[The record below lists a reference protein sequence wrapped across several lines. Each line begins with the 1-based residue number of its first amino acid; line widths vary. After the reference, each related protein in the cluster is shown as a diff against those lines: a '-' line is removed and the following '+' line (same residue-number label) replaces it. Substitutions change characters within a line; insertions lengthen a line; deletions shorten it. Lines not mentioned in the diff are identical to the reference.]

1 MEASMGGKWLEL
13 LTEIA
18 PGVKRATIMF
28 NPNNRSL
35 RQIVLPALI

>member
-1 MEASMGGKWLEL
+1 MEALMGGKWLEL

-28 NPNNRSL
+28 SPG
-35 RQIVLPALI
+35 